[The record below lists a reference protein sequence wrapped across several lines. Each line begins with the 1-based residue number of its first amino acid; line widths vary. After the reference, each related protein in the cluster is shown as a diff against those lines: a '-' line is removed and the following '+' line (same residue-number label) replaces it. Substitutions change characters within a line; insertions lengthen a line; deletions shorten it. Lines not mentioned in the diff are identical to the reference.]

1 MEKINIAELL
11 RDCPKGMELD
21 CPMYDGLEFDRV
33 DEYSNPNFSIV
44 CRVKTKS
51 GQYNFHTFTKYGSY
65 SRESYSK
72 CVIFPKGKATW
83 KGFVPPCQFKEGDI
97 IFIKSKKSGVGFIS
111 IYKNESSHLFYGHCS
126 VSLDTGNFYPDT
138 TQGLIHK
145 NDISISRLATEE
157 EQEKLFQVIR
167 DNGYRWNAETKV
179 LEKLIVPKFKLGDRV
194 KHKESYISGV
204 VTKIYDECY
213 KIKYDTGAVS
223 FANIKFQDD
232 YELVPNKFD
241 ITTLKPFDKVLV
253 RDNYQNYWAANL
265 YSHYMN
271 ANGDYHFA
279 TVFGYYKQCIPYND
293 ETKHLLGK
301 TEDCENYYETW
312 E

>member
-11 RDCPKGMELD
+11 KDCPQGMELD
-21 CPMYDGLEFDRV
+21 CTMFDDV
-33 DEYSNPNFSIV
+33 
-44 CRVKTKS
+44 
-51 GQYNFHTFTKYGSY
+51 TFVGVNNQRGFPIEIKVNGSHTKYLTKEGCYHRIDCIPSA
-65 SRESYSK
+65 K
-72 CVIFPKGKATW
+72 CVIFPKNKTTW
-83 KGFVPPCQFKEGDI
+83 EGFEPPCEFKEGDI
-97 IFIKSKKSGVGFIS
+97 IFIKSKKSGVGLIS

-157 EQEKLFQVIR
+157 EQEKIFQVIR

-213 KIKYDTGAVS
+213 KIKYDSGAVS
-223 FANIKFQDD
+223 FANIKYQDD
-232 YELVPNKFD
+232 YELVHEKFD

-253 RDNYQNYWAANL
+253 RDDYQNYWAANL

-271 ANGDYHFA
+271 ANEDYHFA

-301 TEDCENYYETW
+301 TNDCENYYKTW
-312 E
+312 EE

>member
-1 MEKINIAELL
+1 MKEKINIAELL
-11 RDCPKGMELD
+11 RNCPKGTELYSPIFGNVYLD
-21 CPMYDGLEFDRV
+21 KIRPHLAVVVRTSDKQEEEFLYDGRFDINGECMLFPSKANR
-33 DEYSNPNFSIV
+33 DWS
-44 CRVKTKS
+44 
-51 GQYNFHTFTKYGSY
+51 TFQ
-65 SRESYSK
+65 R
-72 CVIFPKGKATW
+72 P
-83 KGFVPPCQFKEGDI
+83 FKDGDI
-97 IFIKSKKSGVGFIS
+97 IYVKSKKCGGVGFIS
-111 IYKNESSHLFYGHCS
+111 IYKNESSSLFYDHCS
-126 VSLDTGNFYPDT
+126 ISLDTGNFYLDT
-138 TQGLIHK
+138 TQGLIYK

-179 LEKLIVPKFKLGDRV
+179 LEKLIVSKFKVGNRV

-223 FANIKFQDD
+223 FANIKYQDD
-232 YELVPNKFD
+232 YELVHEKFD
-241 ITTLKPFDKVLV
+241 ISTLKPFDKVLV
-253 RDNYQNYWAANL
+253 RDDYQNYWAANL

-271 ANGDYHFA
+271 ANEDYHFA

-301 TEDCENYYETW
+301 TEDCENYYKTW